1 MKLLYKICI
10 LFSTVLLSMSCSKQ
24 SVTSSSNNN
33 NNSAMYGEVQH
44 SRNNTGSTVVIEE
57 NNTMQN
63 ATMDYYLQQ
72 VAGVNITGTG
82 ASANVTIR
90 GINSFVSNLEPLFLI
105 NGQAMNNFS
114 TVYYLCN
121 ANNIKS
127 VAVLK
132 DAASCSIYGA
142 RGANGVIAITLKK

>member
-1 MKLLYKICI
+1 MKLLCKICI
-10 LFSTVLLSMSCSKQ
+10 FLSTVMLSMSCSKQ
-24 SVTSSSNNN
+24 SITSSSNNN
-33 NNSAMYGEVQH
+33 STMYGEVQNA
-44 SRNNTGSTVVIEE
+44 RNNTGSTVVIEE

-82 ASANVTIR
+82 ASATVTIR
-90 GINSFVSNLEPLFLI
+90 GVNSFVSNIEPLFLI

-132 DAASCSIYGA
+132 DAASCSLYGA
-142 RGANGVIAITLKK
+142 RGANGVISITLKK

>member
-1 MKLLYKICI
+1 
-10 LFSTVLLSMSCSKQ
+10 
-24 SVTSSSNNN
+24 
-33 NNSAMYGEVQH
+33 MYGEVQN
-44 SRNNTGSTVVIEE
+44 SRNNTGSTVVLEE

-82 ASANVTIR
+82 ASATVTIR
-90 GINSFVSNLEPLFLI
+90 GVNSFVSNIEPLFLI
-105 NGQAMNNFS
+105 NGQTMNNFS

-132 DAASCSIYGA
+132 DAASCSLYGA
-142 RGANGVIAITLKK
+142 RGANGVISITLKK

>member
-1 MKLLYKICI
+1 MKLLYKIGI
-10 LFSTVLLSMSCSKQ
+10 FLSTIMLSMSCSKQ
-24 SVTSSSNNN
+24 NVTSNSNNN
-33 NNSAMYGEVQH
+33 NSTMYGEVQN

-82 ASANVTIR
+82 ASATVTIR
-90 GINSFVSNLEPLFLI
+90 GVNSFVSNIEPLFLI

-132 DAASCSIYGA
+132 DAASCSLYGS
-142 RGANGVIAITLKK
+142 RGANGVISITLKK

>member
-1 MKLLYKICI
+1 MKLLYKTCI
-10 LFSTVLLSMSCSKQ
+10 FLSIILLGMSCRKQ
-24 SVTSSSNNN
+24 SLTSSSNINN
-33 NNSAMYGEVQH
+33 NIAMYGEERN
-44 SRNNTGSTVVIEE
+44 SRNNTGSTVVLEE

-90 GINSFVSNLEPLFLI
+90 GVNSFVSNIEPLFLI

-132 DAASCSIYGA
+132 DAASCSLYGS
-142 RGANGVIAITLKK
+142 RGANGVISITLKK

>member
-10 LFSTVLLSMSCSKQ
+10 FCSTALLSMSCSKQ

-33 NNSAMYGEVQH
+33 HNSAMYGEVQN

-90 GINSFVSNLEPLFLI
+90 GVNSFVSNLEPLFLI

-132 DAASCSIYGA
+132 DAASCSLYGA

>member
-1 MKLLYKICI
+1 MKLLYKNGIFLSI
-10 LFSTVLLSMSCSKQ
+10 LLLTLSCSKQ
-24 SVTSSSNNN
+24 NVTSSSNT
-33 NNSAMYGEVQH
+33 NNSTAMYGEGQN

-82 ASANVTIR
+82 ASASVTIR
-90 GINSFVSNLEPLFLI
+90 GVNSFVSNIEPLFLV
-105 NGQAMNNFS
+105 NGQAMSNFS

-127 VAVLK
+127 VAVMK
-132 DAASCSIYGA
+132 DAASCSLYGA